1 MVAHPSAP
9 DHRRIDR
16 NGRSRSKGVDMLSP
30 TVKQTMATALS
41 GAAITAAIAST
52 ALAGVAQARVDAP
65 LTAKSPRAHATVR
78 HSCDPAEIIGVISF
92 CNPGGH
98 SRGPGAGAGRL

>member
-1 MVAHPSAP
+1 MSNLT
-9 DHRRIDR
+9 R
-16 NGRSRSKGVDMLSP
+16 
-30 TVKQTMATALS
+30 TAVI
-41 GAAITAAIAST
+41 AAAIAST

-65 LTAKSPRAHATVR
+65 LTAKSPQAHAAAADG
-78 HSCDPAEIIGVISF
+78 CDPAEIIGVISF

>member
-1 MVAHPSAP
+1 
-9 DHRRIDR
+9 
-16 NGRSRSKGVDMLSP
+16 MLST

-41 GAAITAAIAST
+41 GAAIIAAV

-65 LTAKSPRAHATVR
+65 LTAKSPQAQATVG

>member
-1 MVAHPSAP
+1 
-9 DHRRIDR
+9 
-16 NGRSRSKGVDMLSP
+16 MLST

-41 GAAITAAIAST
+41 GAAITAAV

-65 LTAKSPRAHATVR
+65 LTVKSPQAQATVG